1 MSQQIIISSTPEEVR
16 MGLVENGIL
25 QEFMVE
31 RAMSAHLVGSIFLG
45 RVSNI
50 VRGIQAAFI
59 DIGLSQNAF
68 LYLGDSNDLTEGASV
83 MIQITKDPRGTKGP
97 TASREITFPGHYV
110 VLFPFADYIGI
121 SRKITD
127 ENERKRLHE
136 MAERLKPEGIGV
148 VIRTEAEGIEDD
160 VLATDIAVL
169 FAEWKVVETRARL
182 AKAPAFLHRELD
194 LSVRM
199 VRDYFSKDVE
209 EIIVDNP
216 GVFKRIQDLLMQ
228 MKGADKAVLRL
239 WNSDEDVFS
248 GYGQGETLAS
258 LADRRVEL
266 PSGGYLV
273 IDHTEAMTVI
283 DVNSGSYSGQNSL
296 EDTIM
301 EINRQAAREIA
312 HQLRLRDI
320 GGIIVVD
327 FIDMHSEE
335 NRQEVLSVLEVSFA
349 GDKMRPRIQDITV
362 LNLVEITR
370 KKSRQ
375 NLEAVLFSDCPV
387 CSGSGRVQSKEAIAL
402 EIKRRIRGLLKKQ
415 GSVKEILLVTHPLE
429 AEYLQQNL
437 LRDWN
442 RELACHITVE
452 ADISLHVEAFMIL
465 DNSNGDSY

>member
-1 MSQQIIISSTPEEVR
+1 MPQQIIISSTPEEVR
-16 MGLVENGIL
+16 MGLVDSGVL

-59 DIGLSQNAF
+59 DIGLDQNAF
-68 LYLGDSNDLTEGASV
+68 LYLGDSQDLTEGASV

-97 TASREITFPGHYV
+97 TASREITFPGHYA
-110 VLFPFADYIGI
+110 VLFPFSDNIGI
-121 SRKITD
+121 SRKITG
-127 ENERKRLHE
+127 EEERTRLRSL
-136 MAERLKPEGIGV
+136 AEKLRPPGMGLV
-148 VIRTEAEGIEDD
+148 LRTEAEGVSAD
-160 VLATDIAVL
+160 VLETDINNL
-169 FAEWKVVETRARL
+169 LAEWNVVAARAKR
-182 AKAPAFLHRELD
+182 AKAPAFLHRELN

-199 VRDYFSKDVE
+199 VRDYYTRDVKEIVVDNPEAFQRIQALLSEMKDVE
-209 EIIVDNP
+209 DT
-216 GVFKRIQDLLMQ
+216 KL
-228 MKGADKAVLRL
+228 KL
-239 WNSDEDVFS
+239 WDSGEDVFS
-248 GYGQGETLAS
+248 GFGLGDTLAS

-283 DVNSGSYSGQNSL
+283 DVNSGSYSGKNNL
-296 EDTIM
+296 EETIM

-335 NRQEVLSVLEVSFA
+335 NRQEVLAVLEDSFA

-415 GSVKEILLVTHPLE
+415 GSAKEILVVTHPLE
-429 AEYLQQNL
+429 TEYLQQYL
-437 LRDWN
+437 VKDWN
-442 RELACHITVE
+442 RELSCHITAE
-452 ADISLHVEAFMIL
+452 SDASLHVEAFMIL
-465 DNSNGDSY
+465 DNSGN

>member
-1 MSQQIIISSTPEEVR
+1 MLQQIIISSAPEEVR
-16 MGLVENGIL
+16 MGLVENGVL

-59 DIGLSQNAF
+59 DIGLARNAF
-68 LYLGDSNDLTEGASV
+68 LYLGDSKDLTEGASV
-83 MIQITKDPRGTKGP
+83 IVQITKDPRGTKGP
-97 TASREITFPGHYV
+97 TASREITFPGHYA

-127 ENERKRLHE
+127 DQERTRLRKL
-136 MAERLKPEGIGV
+136 AEKCKPEGKGI
-148 VIRTEAEGIEDD
+148 VIRTEAEGVEVE
-160 VLATDIAVL
+160 VLEEDIANL
-169 FAEWKVVETRARL
+169 LTEWNVVEARAKR
-182 AKAPAFLHRELD
+182 AKAPEFLHRELD

-199 VRDYFSKDVE
+199 VRDYFTKDVK
-209 EIIVDNP
+209 EIVVDNQEA
-216 GVFKRIQDLLMQ
+216 FQRIQALLAGL
-228 MKGADKAVLRL
+228 KGAEDTELRL
-239 WNSDEDVFS
+239 WDSGEDVFS
-248 GYGQGETLAS
+248 GFGLGETLAS

-266 PSGGYLV
+266 PGGGYLV

-283 DVNSGSYSGQNSL
+283 DVNSGSYSGKNNL
-296 EDTIM
+296 EETIM

-335 NRQEVLSVLEVSFA
+335 NRQEVLSVLEASFA

-415 GSVKEILLVTHPLE
+415 GSAKEILVVTHPLE
-429 AEYLQQNL
+429 AGYLQQEL
-437 LRDWN
+437 LKDWN

-452 ADISLHVEAFMIL
+452 ADVSLHVEAFMIL
-465 DNSNGDSY
+465 DNSGS

>member
-1 MSQQIIISSTPEEVR
+1 MPQQIIISSAPEEVR
-16 MGLVENGIL
+16 MGLLDNGIL
-25 QEFMVE
+25 QEFLVE

-45 RVSNI
+45 RVSN
-50 VRGIQAAFI
+50 VVKGIQAAFI
-59 DIGLSQNAF
+59 DIGLVQNAF
-68 LYLGDSNDLTEGASV
+68 LYLGDSKDLTEGASV

-127 ENERKRLHE
+127 ETERNRLHAV
-136 MAERLKPEGIGV
+136 AEAYKPEGMGIV
-148 VIRTEAEGIEDD
+148 LRTEAEGMEPEILKEDIEGL
-160 VLATDIAVL
+160 V
-169 FAEWKVVETRARL
+169 AEWNIVAARAKL
-182 AKAPAFLHRELD
+182 AKAPSFLHRELD

-199 VRDYFSKDVE
+199 VRDYFTKDVK
-209 EIIVDNP
+209 EIVTDNP
-216 GVFKRIQDLLMQ
+216 VAFQRIRELLARMKRT
-228 MKGADKAVLRL
+228 GETRL
-239 WNSDEDVFS
+239 QLWEGSEDVFS
-248 GYGQGETLAS
+248 AFGLGDTLAS
-258 LADRRVEL
+258 MSDRRVEL
-266 PSGGYLV
+266 SGGGYLV

-283 DVNSGSYSGQNSL
+283 DVNSGSYSGKSSL

-301 EINRQAAREIA
+301 EINRNAAREIA

-335 NRQEVLSVLEVSFA
+335 NRQEVLSVLESSFA
-349 GDKMRPRIQDITV
+349 GDKMRPRVQDITV

-375 NLEAVLFSDCPV
+375 NLEAILYEDCPV

-415 GSVKEILLVTHPLE
+415 GSAKDILVVAHPLE
-429 AEYLQQNL
+429 AEYLQQNVL
-437 LRDWN
+437 KDWN
-442 RELACHITVE
+442 RELSCHIVIE
-452 ADISLHVEAFMIL
+452 ADPSLHVEAFMIL
-465 DNSNGDSY
+465 DNSGS

>member
-1 MSQQIIISSTPEEVR
+1 MPQQIIISSTPEEVR
-16 MGLVENGIL
+16 MGLVNNGIL

-59 DIGLSQNAF
+59 DIGLDQNAF
-68 LYLGDSNDLTEGASV
+68 LYLGDSQDLTEGASV

-97 TASREITFPGHYV
+97 TASREITFPGHYA
-110 VLFPFADYIGI
+110 VLFPFSDNIGN
-121 SRKITD
+121 SRKITA
-127 ENERKRLHE
+127 EEERARLRSL
-136 MAERLKPEGIGV
+136 AEKLRHPGMGIV
-148 VIRTEAEGIEDD
+148 LRTEAEGVSAE
-160 VLATDIAVL
+160 VLETDINNL
-169 FAEWKVVETRARL
+169 IAEWNVVAARAKR

-199 VRDYFSKDVE
+199 VRDYFTRDVKEIVVDNPEAFQRIQALLSEMKDVE
-209 EIIVDNP
+209 NTEL
-216 GVFKRIQDLLMQ
+216 K
-228 MKGADKAVLRL
+228 L
-239 WNSDEDVFS
+239 WDSGEDVFS
-248 GYGQGETLAS
+248 GFGLGDTLES

-283 DVNSGSYSGQNSL
+283 DVNSGSYIGKNNL
-296 EDTIM
+296 EETIM

-327 FIDMHSEE
+327 FLDMHSEE
-335 NRQEVLSVLEVSFA
+335 NRQEVLAVLEDSFA

-415 GSVKEILLVTHPLE
+415 GSAKEILVVTHPLE
-429 AEYLQQNL
+429 TEYLQQYL
-437 LRDWN
+437 VKDWN

-452 ADISLHVEAFMIL
+452 SDASLHVEAFMIL
-465 DNSNGDSY
+465 DNSGN

>member
-59 DIGLSQNAF
+59 DIGLSRNAF
-68 LYLGDSNDLTEGASV
+68 LYLGDSRDLTEGASV

-97 TASREITFPGHYV
+97 TASREITFPGHYA
-110 VLFPFADYIGI
+110 VLFPFADYVGI

-127 ENERKRLHE
+127 DQERARLRQL
-136 MAERLKPEGIGV
+136 AEKCRPEGMGIV
-148 VIRTEAEGIEDD
+148 MRTEAEGVEAEVLEDD
-160 VLATDIAVL
+160 IASL
-169 FAEWKVVETRARL
+169 LAEWNVVEARAKR
-182 AKAPAFLHRELD
+182 AKAPVFLHRELD

-199 VRDYFSKDVE
+199 VRDYFTRDVK
-209 EIIVDNP
+209 EIVVDNLEA
-216 GVFKRIQDLLMQ
+216 FQRIQALLAGMQ
-228 MKGADKAVLRL
+228 GTDDTVLRL
-239 WNSDEDVFS
+239 WDGGEDVFS
-248 GYGQGETLAS
+248 GFGLGETLAS

-266 PSGGYLV
+266 PGGGYLV

-283 DVNSGSYSGQNSL
+283 DVNSGSYSGKNNL
-296 EDTIM
+296 EETIM
-301 EINRQAAREIA
+301 EINRKAAREIA

-335 NRQEVLSVLEVSFA
+335 NRQEVLSVLEASFA

-415 GSVKEILLVTHPLE
+415 GSAKEILVVAHPLE
-429 AEYLQQNL
+429 AEYLQQEL
-437 LRDWN
+437 LKDWN
-442 RELACHITVE
+442 RELSCQITVE
-452 ADISLHVEAFMIL
+452 ADASLHVEAFMIL
-465 DNSNGDSY
+465 DNSGN

>member
-1 MSQQIIISSTPEEVR
+1 MPQQIIISSAPEEVR
-16 MGLVENGIL
+16 MGLLDNGIL
-25 QEFMVE
+25 QEFLVE

-45 RVSNI
+45 RVSN
-50 VRGIQAAFI
+50 VVKGIQAAFI
-59 DIGLSQNAF
+59 DIGLAQNAF
-68 LYLGDSNDLTEGASV
+68 LYLGDSKDLTEGASV

-127 ENERKRLHE
+127 ETERNRLHAV
-136 MAERLKPEGIGV
+136 AETYKPEGMGIV
-148 VIRTEAEGIEDD
+148 LRTEAAGMDPEVLKEDIEGL
-160 VLATDIAVL
+160 V
-169 FAEWKVVETRARL
+169 AEWNIVAARAKL
-182 AKAPAFLHRELD
+182 SKAPSFLHRELD

-199 VRDYFSKDVE
+199 VRDYLTKDVK
-209 EIIVDNP
+209 EIVTDNP
-216 GVFKRIQDLLMQ
+216 VTFQRIRSLLSR
-228 MKGADKAVLRL
+228 MKGTEETVLRL
-239 WNSDEDVFS
+239 WEGSEDVFS
-248 GYGQGETLAS
+248 AFGLGETLAS
-258 LADRRVEL
+258 MADRRVEL
-266 PSGGYLV
+266 PGGGYLI

-283 DVNSGSYSGQNSL
+283 DVNSGSYSGKNSL

-301 EINRQAAREIA
+301 EINRKAAREIA

-335 NRQEVLSVLEVSFA
+335 NRQEVLSVLEAAFV
-349 GDKMRPRIQDITV
+349 GDKMRPRVQDITV

-375 NLEAVLFSDCPV
+375 NLEAILYEDCPV

-415 GSVKEILLVTHPLE
+415 GSAKEILVTAHPLE
-429 AEYLQQNL
+429 AEYLQQNVL
-437 LRDWN
+437 KDWN
-442 RELACHITVE
+442 RELSCHIVTE
-452 ADISLHVEAFMIL
+452 ADPSLHVEAFMIL
-465 DNSNGDSY
+465 DNSGS

>member
-1 MSQQIIISSTPEEVR
+1 MPKQIIISSTPEEVR
-16 MGLVENGIL
+16 MGLVNNGIL

-31 RAMSAHLVGSIFLG
+31 RTMSAHLVGSIFLG

-59 DIGLSQNAF
+59 DIGLDQNAF
-68 LYLGDSNDLTEGASV
+68 LYLGDSKDLTEGASV
-83 MIQITKDPRGTKGP
+83 MIQITKDPRSTKGP
-97 TASREITFPGHYV
+97 TASREITFPGHYA
-110 VLFPFADYIGI
+110 VLFPFSDNIGI
-121 SRKITD
+121 SRKITG
-127 ENERKRLHE
+127 EEERARLRRL
-136 MAERLKPEGIGV
+136 AEKLKPSDMGIV
-148 VIRTEAEGIEDD
+148 LRTEAEGVAAE
-160 VLATDIAVL
+160 VLEADISNLLAQ
-169 FAEWKVVETRARL
+169 WNVVEARAKR

-199 VRDYFSKDVE
+199 VRDYFTRDVK
-209 EIIVDNP
+209 EIVVDNP
-216 GVFKRIQDLLMQ
+216 DAFQRVQALLTEMQ
-228 MKGADKAVLRL
+228 GAECTELKL
-239 WNSDEDVFS
+239 WDSGEDVF
-248 GYGQGETLAS
+248 YGFGLGDTLAS

-283 DVNSGSYSGQNSL
+283 DVNSGSYSGKNNL
-296 EDTIM
+296 EETIM

-335 NRQEVLSVLEVSFA
+335 NRQEVLTVLEASFA

-402 EIKRRIRGLLKKQ
+402 EIKRRIRGLLKNQ
-415 GSVKEILLVTHPLE
+415 GSAKEILVAAHPLE
-429 AEYLQQNL
+429 AEYLQHL
-437 LRDWN
+437 LKDWN
-442 RELACHITVE
+442 RELSCRITVE
-452 ADISLHVEAFMIL
+452 ADASLHVEAFMIL
-465 DNSNGDSY
+465 DNSGT

>member
-1 MSQQIIISSTPEEVR
+1 MPQQIIISSTPEEVR
-16 MGLVENGIL
+16 MGLVNNGIL

-50 VRGIQAAFI
+50 VRGIQAAFV
-59 DIGLSQNAF
+59 DIGLDQNAF
-68 LYLGDSNDLTEGASV
+68 LYLGDSHDLTEGASV
-83 MIQITKDPRGTKGP
+83 IIQITKDPRGTKGP
-97 TASREITFPGHYV
+97 TASREITFPGHYA
-110 VLFPFADYIGI
+110 VLFPFSDYVGI

-127 ENERKRLHE
+127 EQERTRLRQ
-136 MAERLKPEGIGV
+136 MAEAYKPEGMGI
-148 VIRTEAEGIEDD
+148 VIRTEAEGIETD
-160 VLATDIAVL
+160 VLEADIAGL
-169 FAEWKVVETRARL
+169 IAEWNVVEARAKRG
-182 AKAPAFLHRELD
+182 KAPAFLHRELD

-199 VRDYFSKDVE
+199 VRDYFTKDVQE
-209 EIIVDNP
+209 VIVDNREA
-216 GVFKRIQDLLMQ
+216 FQRIQSLMAG
-228 MKGADKAVLRL
+228 MKGAEGTKIRL
-239 WNSDEDVFS
+239 WDSGEDVFS
-248 GYGQGETLAS
+248 GFGLGDTLAS

-283 DVNSGSYSGQNSL
+283 DVNSGSYSGKNNL
-296 EDTIM
+296 EETIM

-335 NRQEVLSVLEVSFA
+335 NRQEVLAVLEESFA

-402 EIKRRIRGLLKKQ
+402 EIKRRIRGLLKKP
-415 GSVKEILLVTHPLE
+415 GSAKDILVITHPLE
-429 AEYLQQNL
+429 AEYLQQHL
-437 LRDWN
+437 LKGWN
-442 RELACHITVE
+442 RELSCHITVE
-452 ADISLHVEAFMIL
+452 ADASLHVEAFMIL
-465 DNSNGDSY
+465 DNSGN

>member
-1 MSQQIIISSTPEEVR
+1 MPQQIIISSTPEEVR
-16 MGLVENGIL
+16 MGLVDSGVL

-59 DIGLSQNAF
+59 DIGLDQNAF
-68 LYLGDSNDLTEGASV
+68 LYLGDSQDLTEGASV

-97 TASREITFPGHYV
+97 TASREITFPGHYA
-110 VLFPFADYIGI
+110 VLFPFSDNIGI
-121 SRKITD
+121 SRKITG
-127 ENERKRLHE
+127 EEERTRLRSL
-136 MAERLKPEGIGV
+136 AEKLRPPGMGLV
-148 VIRTEAEGIEDD
+148 LRTEAEGVSAD
-160 VLATDIAVL
+160 VLETDINNL
-169 FAEWKVVETRARL
+169 LTEWNVVAARTKR

-199 VRDYFSKDVE
+199 VRDYYTRDVKEIVVDNPEAFQRIQALLSEMKDVE
-209 EIIVDNP
+209 DT
-216 GVFKRIQDLLMQ
+216 KL
-228 MKGADKAVLRL
+228 KL
-239 WNSDEDVFS
+239 WDSGEDVFS
-248 GYGQGETLAS
+248 GFGLGDTLAS

-283 DVNSGSYSGQNSL
+283 DVNSGSYSGKNNL
-296 EDTIM
+296 EETIM

-335 NRQEVLSVLEVSFA
+335 NRQEVLAVLEDSFA

-415 GSVKEILLVTHPLE
+415 GSAKEILVVTHPLE
-429 AEYLQQNL
+429 TEYLQQYL
-437 LRDWN
+437 VKDWN
-442 RELACHITVE
+442 RELSCHITAE
-452 ADISLHVEAFMIL
+452 SDASLHVEAFMIL
-465 DNSNGDSY
+465 DNSGN

>member
-1 MSQQIIISSTPEEVR
+1 MPQQIIISSTPEEVR
-16 MGLVENGIL
+16 MGLVDSGIL

-59 DIGLSQNAF
+59 DIGLDQNAF
-68 LYLGDSNDLTEGASV
+68 LYLGDSHDLTEGASV

-97 TASREITFPGHYV
+97 TASREITFPGHYA
-110 VLFPFADYIGI
+110 VLFPFSDNIGI
-121 SRKITD
+121 SRKITG
-127 ENERKRLHE
+127 EEERTRLRSL
-136 MAERLKPEGIGV
+136 AEKLRPPGMGIV
-148 VIRTEAEGIEDD
+148 LRTEAEGVSAD
-160 VLATDIAVL
+160 VLETDINNL
-169 FAEWKVVETRARL
+169 LAEWNVVAVRAKR
-182 AKAPAFLHRELD
+182 AKAPVFLHRELD

-199 VRDYFSKDVE
+199 VRDYFTRDVK
-209 EIIVDNP
+209 EIVVDNP
-216 GVFKRIQDLLMQ
+216 DAFQRIQALLSE
-228 MKGADKAVLRL
+228 MKDAEDTEFKL
-239 WNSDEDVFS
+239 WDSGEDVFS
-248 GYGQGETLAS
+248 GFGLGDTLAS

-283 DVNSGSYSGQNSL
+283 DVNSGSYSGKNNL
-296 EDTIM
+296 EETIM

-335 NRQEVLSVLEVSFA
+335 NRQEVLAVLEDSFA

-387 CSGSGRVQSKEAIAL
+387 CNGSGRVQSKEAIAL

-415 GSVKEILLVTHPLE
+415 GSAKEILVVTHPLE
-429 AEYLQQNL
+429 TEYLQQYL
-437 LRDWN
+437 VKDWN
-442 RELACHITVE
+442 RELSCHITVE
-452 ADISLHVEAFMIL
+452 SDASLHVETFMIL
-465 DNSNGDSY
+465 DNSGN

>member
-1 MSQQIIISSTPEEVR
+1 
-16 MGLVENGIL
+16 
-25 QEFMVE
+25 
-31 RAMSAHLVGSIFLG
+31 
-45 RVSNI
+45 
-50 VRGIQAAFI
+50 
-59 DIGLSQNAF
+59 
-68 LYLGDSNDLTEGASV
+68 

-97 TASREITFPGHYV
+97 TASREITFPGHYA
-110 VLFPFADYIGI
+110 VLFPFSDNIGI
-121 SRKITD
+121 SRKITG
-127 ENERKRLHE
+127 EEERTRLRSL
-136 MAERLKPEGIGV
+136 AEKLRPPGMGLV
-148 VIRTEAEGIEDD
+148 LRTEAECVSADGLE
-160 VLATDIAVL
+160 TDINNL
-169 FAEWKVVETRARL
+169 LAEWNVVAARTKR

-199 VRDYFSKDVE
+199 VRDYYTRDVKEIVVDNPEAFQRIQALLSEMKDVE
-209 EIIVDNP
+209 ET
-216 GVFKRIQDLLMQ
+216 KL
-228 MKGADKAVLRL
+228 KL
-239 WNSDEDVFS
+239 WDSGEDVFS
-248 GYGQGETLAS
+248 GFGLGDTLAS

-283 DVNSGSYSGQNSL
+283 DVNSGSYSGKNNL
-296 EDTIM
+296 EETIM

-335 NRQEVLSVLEVSFA
+335 NRQEVLAVLEASFA

-387 CSGSGRVQSKEAIAL
+387 CNGSGRVQSKEAVAL

-415 GSVKEILLVTHPLE
+415 GSAKEILVVTHPLE
-429 AEYLQQNL
+429 AEYLQQHL
-437 LRDWN
+437 LKEWN
-442 RELACHITVE
+442 RELSCHVTAE
-452 ADISLHVEAFMIL
+452 ADASLHVETFMIL
-465 DNSNGDSY
+465 DNSGN

>member
-16 MGLVENGIL
+16 MGLMENGIL

-59 DIGLSQNAF
+59 DIGLARNAF
-68 LYLGDSNDLTEGASV
+68 LYLGESKDLTEGSSV

-97 TASREITFPGHYV
+97 TASREITFPGHYA
-110 VLFPFADYIGI
+110 VLFPFANYVGI

-127 ENERKRLHE
+127 DEERTRLRQL
-136 MAERLKPEGIGV
+136 AEKCRPEGMGI
-148 VIRTEAEGIEDD
+148 VIRTEAEGVEAEVLEEDISSLL
-160 VLATDIAVL
+160 V
-169 FAEWKVVETRARL
+169 EWNVVEARAKR
-182 AKAPAFLHRELD
+182 AKAPVFLHRELD

-199 VRDYFSKDVE
+199 VRDYFTKDVN
-209 EIIVDNP
+209 EIVVDNLEA
-216 GVFKRIQDLLMQ
+216 FQRIQALLAGL
-228 MKGADKAVLRL
+228 KGAEETELRL
-239 WNSDEDVFS
+239 WDSGEDVFS
-248 GYGQGETLAS
+248 GFGLGETLAS

-266 PSGGYLV
+266 PGGGYLV

-283 DVNSGSYSGQNSL
+283 DVNSGSYSGKNNL
-296 EDTIM
+296 EETIM

-335 NRQEVLSVLEVSFA
+335 NRQEVLSVLENSFA

-415 GSVKEILLVTHPLE
+415 GSAKEILVVTHPLE
-429 AEYLQQNL
+429 AGYLQQEL
-437 LRDWN
+437 LKDWN
-442 RELACHITVE
+442 RELSCQITVE
-452 ADISLHVEAFMIL
+452 ADTSLHVEAFMIL
-465 DNSNGDSY
+465 DNSGN

>member
-1 MSQQIIISSTPEEVR
+1 MPQQIIISSTPEEVR
-16 MGLVENGIL
+16 MGLVENGVL

-31 RAMSAHLVGSIFLG
+31 RAMSAHLVGSIILG

-59 DIGLSQNAF
+59 DIGLSRNAF
-68 LYLGDSNDLTEGASV
+68 LYLGDSQDLTEGASV

-97 TASREITFPGHYV
+97 TASREITFPGHYA

-127 ENERKRLHE
+127 EQERNRLRKI
-136 MAERLKPEGIGV
+136 AEKCKPEGKGI
-148 VIRTEAEGIEDD
+148 VIRTEAEGVEAA
-160 VLATDIAVL
+160 VLEEDIASL
-169 FAEWKVVETRARL
+169 LAEWNVAEARAKR
-182 AKAPAFLHRELD
+182 AKPPVFLHRELD

-199 VRDYFSKDVE
+199 VRDYFTKDVK
-209 EIIVDNP
+209 EIVTDNREA
-216 GVFKRIQDLLMQ
+216 FQRIQALLAG
-228 MKGADKAVLRL
+228 MKGAEETELRL
-239 WNSDEDVFS
+239 WDSGEDVFS
-248 GYGQGETLAS
+248 GFGLGETLTS

-266 PSGGYLV
+266 PGGGYLV

-283 DVNSGSYSGQNSL
+283 DVNSGSYSGKNNL
-296 EDTIM
+296 EETIM

-335 NRQEVLSVLEVSFA
+335 NRQEVLSVLEASFA

-415 GSVKEILLVTHPLE
+415 GSAKEILVVAHPLE
-429 AEYLQQNL
+429 AEYLQQEL
-437 LRDWN
+437 LKDWN
-442 RELACHITVE
+442 RELSCHITVE
-452 ADISLHVEAFMIL
+452 ADPSLHVEAFMIL
-465 DNSNGDSY
+465 DNSGN

>member
-1 MSQQIIISSTPEEVR
+1 MLQQIIISSTPEEVR
-16 MGLVENGIL
+16 MGLVNNGIL

-59 DIGLSQNAF
+59 DIGLDQNAF
-68 LYLGDSNDLTEGASV
+68 LYLGDSQDLTEGASV

-97 TASREITFPGHYV
+97 TASREITFPGHYA
-110 VLFPFADYIGI
+110 VLFPFSDNIGI
-121 SRKITD
+121 SRKITG
-127 ENERKRLHE
+127 EEERTRLRSL
-136 MAERLKPEGIGV
+136 AEKLRPPGMGLV
-148 VIRTEAEGIEDD
+148 LRTEAEGVSAD
-160 VLATDIAVL
+160 VLETDINNL
-169 FAEWKVVETRARL
+169 LAEWNVVAARAKR
-182 AKAPAFLHRELD
+182 AKAPAFLHRELN

-199 VRDYFSKDVE
+199 VRDYYTRDVKEIVVDNPEAFQRIQALLSEMKDVE
-209 EIIVDNP
+209 DT
-216 GVFKRIQDLLMQ
+216 KL
-228 MKGADKAVLRL
+228 KL
-239 WNSDEDVFS
+239 WDSGEDVFS
-248 GYGQGETLAS
+248 GFGLGDTLAS

-283 DVNSGSYSGQNSL
+283 DVNSGSYSGKNNL
-296 EDTIM
+296 EETIM

-335 NRQEVLSVLEVSFA
+335 NRQEVLAVLEDSFA

-415 GSVKEILLVTHPLE
+415 GSAKEILVVTHPLE
-429 AEYLQQNL
+429 TEYLQQYL
-437 LRDWN
+437 VKDWN
-442 RELACHITVE
+442 RELSCHITAE
-452 ADISLHVEAFMIL
+452 SDASLHVEAFMIL
-465 DNSNGDSY
+465 DNSGN

>member
-1 MSQQIIISSTPEEVR
+1 MSQQIIVSSTPEEVR

-59 DIGLSQNAF
+59 DIGLDRNAF
-68 LYLGDSNDLTEGASV
+68 LYLGDSKDLTEGTSV

-97 TASREITFPGHYV
+97 TASREITFPGHYA
-110 VLFPFADYIGI
+110 VLFPFADYVGI

-127 ENERKRLHE
+127 DQERTRLRQI
-136 MAERLKPEGIGV
+136 AEACKPEGMGIV
-148 VIRTEAEGIEDD
+148 MRTEAED
-160 VLATDIAVL
+160 VEAEVLEEDIASL
-169 FAEWKVVETRARL
+169 LAEWNVVEARAKR
-182 AKAPAFLHRELD
+182 AKAPVFLHRELD

-199 VRDYFSKDVE
+199 VRDYFTKDVK
-209 EIIVDNP
+209 EIVADNRE
-216 GVFKRIQDLLMQ
+216 VFQRIQTLLAGF
-228 MKGADKAVLRL
+228 KGAEGTELRL
-239 WNSDEDVFS
+239 WESDEDVFS
-248 GYGQGETLAS
+248 AYGQGETLAS
-258 LADRRVEL
+258 LADRRVDL
-266 PSGGYLV
+266 PNGGYLV

-335 NRQEVLSVLEVSFA
+335 NRQEVLSVLEASFA

-387 CSGSGRVQSKEAIAL
+387 CSGSGRVQSREAIAL

-415 GSVKEILLVTHPLE
+415 GSIKEILLVTHPLE

-437 LRDWN
+437 LREWN
-442 RELACHITVE
+442 RELACHITAE
-452 ADISLHVEAFMIL
+452 ADVSLHVEAFMIL
-465 DNSNGDSY
+465 DNSNGSSN

>member
-16 MGLVENGIL
+16 MGLMENGIL

-59 DIGLSQNAF
+59 DIGLARNAF
-68 LYLGDSNDLTEGASV
+68 LYLGESKDLTEGSSV

-97 TASREITFPGHYV
+97 TASREITFPGHYA
-110 VLFPFADYIGI
+110 VLFPFANYVGI

-127 ENERKRLHE
+127 DEERTRLRQL
-136 MAERLKPEGIGV
+136 AEKCRPEGMGI
-148 VIRTEAEGIEDD
+148 VIRTEAEGVEAEVLEEDISCLL
-160 VLATDIAVL
+160 V
-169 FAEWKVVETRARL
+169 EWNVVEARAKR
-182 AKAPAFLHRELD
+182 AKAPVFLHRELD

-199 VRDYFSKDVE
+199 VRDYFTKDVN
-209 EIIVDNP
+209 EIVVDNLEA
-216 GVFKRIQDLLMQ
+216 FQRIQALLAGL
-228 MKGADKAVLRL
+228 KGAEETELRL
-239 WNSDEDVFS
+239 WDSGEDVFS
-248 GYGQGETLAS
+248 GFGLGETLAS

-266 PSGGYLV
+266 PGGGYLV

-283 DVNSGSYSGQNSL
+283 DVNSGSYSGKNNL
-296 EDTIM
+296 EETIM

-335 NRQEVLSVLEVSFA
+335 NRQEVLSVLENSFA

-415 GSVKEILLVTHPLE
+415 GSAKEILVVTHPLE
-429 AEYLQQNL
+429 AGYLQQEL
-437 LRDWN
+437 LKDWN
-442 RELACHITVE
+442 RELSCQITVE
-452 ADISLHVEAFMIL
+452 ADTSLHVEAFMIL
-465 DNSNGDSY
+465 DNSGN

>member
-16 MGLVENGIL
+16 MGLVHDGIL

-50 VRGIQAAFI
+50 VKGIQAAFI
-59 DIGLSQNAF
+59 DIGLEQNAF
-68 LYLGDSNDLTEGASV
+68 LYLGDSRDLTEGASV
-83 MIQITKDPRGTKGP
+83 MIQIIKDPRGTKGP
-97 TASREITFPGHYV
+97 TASREITFPGHYA
-110 VLFPFADYIGI
+110 VLFPFSDTIGI
-121 SRKITD
+121 SRRITD
-127 ENERKRLHE
+127 DTERIRLRKLVE
-136 MAERLKPEGIGV
+136 KCKPEGMGI
-148 VIRTEAEGIEDD
+148 VIRTEAEDIEAG
-160 VLATDIAVL
+160 VLEADIAGLV
-169 FAEWKVVETRARL
+169 AEWNVVEARAKR

-199 VRDYFSKDVE
+199 VRDYFTKDVK

-216 GVFKRIQDLLMQ
+216 EAFRRIQALLAGMQ
-228 MKGADKAVLRL
+228 GTEGMKLRL
-239 WNSDEDVFS
+239 WEGGEDVFS
-248 GYGQGETLAS
+248 GFGLGETLDS

-283 DVNSGSYSGQNSL
+283 DVNSGSYSGKSNL
-296 EDTIM
+296 EETIM

-327 FIDMHSEE
+327 FIDMHTEE
-335 NRQEVLSVLEVSFA
+335 NRQEVLSVLEASFA
-349 GDKMRPRIQDITV
+349 GDKMRPRVQDITV

-375 NLEAVLFSDCPV
+375 NLEAVLYADCPV
-387 CSGSGRVQSKEAIAL
+387 CNGSGRVQSKEAIAL
-402 EIKRRIRGLLKKQ
+402 EIKRRIRVLLKNQ
-415 GSVKEILLVTHPLE
+415 GSAKEILLVTHPLE
-429 AEYLQQNL
+429 AEYLQQYL

-442 RELACHITVE
+442 RELSCHITVE
-452 ADISLHVEAFMIL
+452 ADASLHVEAFMIL
-465 DNSNGDSY
+465 DNSSV

>member
-1 MSQQIIISSTPEEVR
+1 MPQQIIVSSTPEEVR

-45 RVSNI
+45 RVSN
-50 VRGIQAAFI
+50 VVKGIQAAFV
-59 DIGLSQNAF
+59 DIGLDQNAF
-68 LYLGDSNDLTEGASV
+68 LYLGDSKDLTEGASV
-83 MIQITKDPRGTKGP
+83 MIQITKDPRGAKGP
-97 TASREITFPGHYV
+97 TASREIAFPGHYA
-110 VLFPFADYIGI
+110 VLFPFSDTIGI

-127 ENERKRLHE
+127 D
-136 MAERLKPEGIGV
+136 AERIRLRKLADACKPGGMGIV
-148 VIRTEAEGIEDD
+148 MRTEAEGIEAE
-160 VLATDIAVL
+160 VLETDIRSL
-169 FAEWKVVETRARL
+169 LAEWNVVAARAKR

-199 VRDYFSKDVE
+199 VRDYFTKDVQE
-209 EIIVDNP
+209 VIVDNRE
-216 GVFKRIQDLLMQ
+216 VFQRIQALLEEMQ
-228 MKGADKAVLRL
+228 GTENAKLQL
-239 WNSDEDVFS
+239 WDSGEDVFS
-248 GYGQGETLAS
+248 GFGLGDALVS

-266 PSGGYLV
+266 PNGGYLV

-283 DVNSGSYSGQNSL
+283 DVNSGSYSGKNNL
-296 EDTIM
+296 EETIM

-335 NRQEVLSVLEVSFA
+335 NRQEVLTVLEEAFA

-387 CSGSGRVQSKEAIAL
+387 CSGSGRVQSREAIAL

-415 GSVKEILLVTHPLE
+415 GSAKEILVVTHPLE
-429 AEYLQQNL
+429 AAYLQQVL
-437 LRDWN
+437 LKDWN
-442 RELACHITVE
+442 RELCCHIIVE
-452 ADISLHVEAFMIL
+452 ADASLHVETFMIL
-465 DNSNGDSY
+465 DNSRK

>member
-1 MSQQIIISSTPEEVR
+1 MPQQIIISSAPEEVR
-16 MGLVENGIL
+16 MGLLDNGIL
-25 QEFMVE
+25 QEFLVE

-45 RVSNI
+45 RVSN
-50 VRGIQAAFI
+50 VVKGIQAAFI
-59 DIGLSQNAF
+59 DIGLAQNAF
-68 LYLGDSNDLTEGASV
+68 LYLGDSKDLTEGASV

-127 ENERKRLHE
+127 ETERNRLHAV
-136 MAERLKPEGIGV
+136 AEAYKPEGMGIV
-148 VIRTEAEGIEDD
+148 LRTEAEGMEPEILKEDIEGL
-160 VLATDIAVL
+160 V
-169 FAEWKVVETRARL
+169 AEWNIVAARAKL
-182 AKAPAFLHRELD
+182 AKAPSFLHRELD

-199 VRDYFSKDVE
+199 VRDYFTKDVK
-209 EIIVDNP
+209 EIVTDNP
-216 GVFKRIQDLLMQ
+216 VAFQRIRELLARMKRT
-228 MKGADKAVLRL
+228 GETRL
-239 WNSDEDVFS
+239 QLWEGSEDVFS
-248 GYGQGETLAS
+248 AFGLGDTLAS
-258 LADRRVEL
+258 MSDRRVEL
-266 PSGGYLV
+266 SGGGYLV

-283 DVNSGSYSGQNSL
+283 DVNSGSYSGKSSL

-335 NRQEVLSVLEVSFA
+335 NRQEVLSVLESSFA
-349 GDKMRPRIQDITV
+349 GDKMRPRVQDITV

-375 NLEAVLFSDCPV
+375 NLEAILYEDCPV

-415 GSVKEILLVTHPLE
+415 GSAKDILVVAHPLE
-429 AEYLQQNL
+429 AEYLQQNVL
-437 LRDWN
+437 KDWN
-442 RELACHITVE
+442 RELSCHIVTE
-452 ADISLHVEAFMIL
+452 ADPSLHVEAFMIL
-465 DNSNGDSY
+465 DNSGS

>member
-1 MSQQIIISSTPEEVR
+1 MLQQIIISSTPEEVR
-16 MGLVENGIL
+16 MGLVNNGIL

-59 DIGLSQNAF
+59 DIGLDQNAF
-68 LYLGDSNDLTEGASV
+68 LYLGDSKDLTEGASV

-97 TASREITFPGHYV
+97 TASREITFPGHYA
-110 VLFPFADYIGI
+110 VLFPFSDNIGI

-127 ENERKRLHE
+127 EEERTRLRSL
-136 MAERLKPEGIGV
+136 AEKLRPSGMGIV
-148 VIRTEAEGIEDD
+148 LRTEAEGIGAE
-160 VLATDIAVL
+160 VLETDISNL
-169 FAEWKVVETRARL
+169 LAEWNVVEARAKRV
-182 AKAPAFLHRELD
+182 KAPAFLHRELD

-199 VRDYFSKDVE
+199 VRDYFTRDVK
-209 EIIVDNP
+209 EIVVDNP
-216 GVFKRIQDLLMQ
+216 EAFQRIQALLAE
-228 MKGADKAVLRL
+228 MKDAEDTELKL
-239 WNSDEDVFS
+239 WDSGEDVFS
-248 GYGQGETLAS
+248 GFGLGDTLAS

-283 DVNSGSYSGQNSL
+283 DVNSGSYSGKNNL
-296 EDTIM
+296 EETIM

-335 NRQEVLSVLEVSFA
+335 NRQEVLAVLEESFA

-415 GSVKEILLVTHPLE
+415 GSAKEILVVTHPLE
-429 AEYLQQNL
+429 AEYLQQHL
-437 LRDWN
+437 LKDWN
-442 RELACHITVE
+442 RELSCHITVE
-452 ADISLHVEAFMIL
+452 PDPSLHVEAFMIL
-465 DNSNGDSY
+465 DNSGN

>member
-1 MSQQIIISSTPEEVR
+1 MAQQIIISSTPEEVR
-16 MGLVENGIL
+16 MGLVSNGIL

-136 MAERLKPEGIGV
+136 LAERFKPEGIGV

-160 VLATDIAVL
+160 VLAADIAVL

-182 AKAPAFLHRELD
+182 VKAPAFLHRELD

-199 VRDYFSKDVE
+199 VRDYFTKDVE
-209 EIIVDNP
+209 EIVVDNP
-216 GVFKRIQDLLMQ
+216 GVYKRIQDLLAL
-228 MKGADKAVLRL
+228 MKGADKTVLRL
-239 WNSDEDVFS
+239 WESDEDIFS

-258 LADRRVEL
+258 LADRRVDL
-266 PSGGYLV
+266 PNGGYLV

-335 NRQEVLSVLEVSFA
+335 NRQEVLSVLEASFA
-349 GDKMRPRIQDITV
+349 GDKMRPRVQDITV

-415 GSVKEILLVTHPLE
+415 GSAKDILLITHPQE
-429 AEYLQQNL
+429 AEYLQQDL
-437 LRDWN
+437 LKSWN

-452 ADISLHVEAFMIL
+452 EDATLHVEAFMIL
-465 DNSNGDSY
+465 DNSNGGSN

>member
-16 MGLVENGIL
+16 MGLVRDGIL

-50 VRGIQAAFI
+50 VKGIQAAFI
-59 DIGLSQNAF
+59 DIGLEQNAF
-68 LYLGDSNDLTEGASV
+68 LYLGDSRDLTEGASV
-83 MIQITKDPRGTKGP
+83 MIQIIKDPRGTKGP
-97 TASREITFPGHYV
+97 TASREITFPGHYA
-110 VLFPFADYIGI
+110 VLFPFSDTIGI
-121 SRKITD
+121 SRRITD
-127 ENERKRLHE
+127 DTERIRLRKLVE
-136 MAERLKPEGIGV
+136 KCKPEGMGI
-148 VIRTEAEGIEDD
+148 VIRTEAEDIEAG
-160 VLATDIAVL
+160 VLEADIAGLV
-169 FAEWKVVETRARL
+169 AEWNVVEARAKR
-182 AKAPAFLHRELD
+182 AKAPVFLHRELD

-199 VRDYFSKDVE
+199 VRDYFTKDVK

-216 GVFKRIQDLLMQ
+216 EAFRRIQALLAGMQ
-228 MKGADKAVLRL
+228 GTEGMKLRL
-239 WNSDEDVFS
+239 WEGGEDVFS
-248 GYGQGETLAS
+248 GFGLGETLDS

-283 DVNSGSYSGQNSL
+283 DVNSGSYSGKSNL
-296 EDTIM
+296 EETIM

-327 FIDMHSEE
+327 FIDMHTEE
-335 NRQEVLSVLEVSFA
+335 NRQEVLSVLEASFA
-349 GDKMRPRIQDITV
+349 GDKMRPRVQDITV

-375 NLEAVLFSDCPV
+375 NLEAVLYADCPL
-387 CSGSGRVQSKEAIAL
+387 CNGSGRVQSKEAIAL
-402 EIKRRIRGLLKKQ
+402 EIKRRIRGLLKNQ
-415 GSVKEILLVTHPLE
+415 GSAKEILLVTHPLE
-429 AEYLQQNL
+429 AEYLQQYL

-442 RELACHITVE
+442 RELSCHITVE
-452 ADISLHVEAFMIL
+452 ADVSLHVEAFMIL
-465 DNSNGDSY
+465 DNSSG

>member
-59 DIGLSQNAF
+59 DIGLPRNAF
-68 LYLGDSNDLTEGASV
+68 LYLGESKDLTEGASV

-97 TASREITFPGHYV
+97 TASRDITFPGHYA
-110 VLFPFADYIGI
+110 VLFPFSDYVGI

-127 ENERKRLHE
+127 DQERARLRQL
-136 MAERLKPEGIGV
+136 AEKCKPEGLGI
-148 VIRTEAEGIEDD
+148 VIRTEAEGVEAGILEDD
-160 VLATDIAVL
+160 ISNLL
-169 FAEWKVVETRARL
+169 AEWNVVEARAKR

-199 VRDYFSKDVE
+199 VRDYFTRDVK
-209 EIIVDNP
+209 EIVVDNP
-216 GVFKRIQDLLMQ
+216 DVFQRIQALLAGMQ
-228 MKGADKAVLRL
+228 GTDDTSLRQ
-239 WNSDEDVFS
+239 WDGGEDVFS
-248 GYGQGETLAS
+248 GFGLGETLAS

-266 PSGGYLV
+266 PGGGYLV

-283 DVNSGSYSGQNSL
+283 DVNSGSYSGKNNL
-296 EDTIM
+296 EETIM

-335 NRQEVLSVLEVSFA
+335 NRQEVLAVLESSFA

-387 CSGSGRVQSKEAIAL
+387 CNGSGIMMRTQPCAGCNMQGSCSACFGSRTGYAEVPLTAS
-402 EIKRRIRGLLKKQ
+402 EIQLIEQRIRYFLN
-415 GSVKEILLVTHPLE
+415 I
-429 AEYLQQNL
+429 AY
-437 LRDWN
+437 
-442 RELACHITVE
+442 
-452 ADISLHVEAFMIL
+452 
-465 DNSNGDSY
+465 SNMN

>member
-1 MSQQIIISSTPEEVR
+1 MPQQIIISSAPEEVR
-16 MGLVENGIL
+16 MGLLDNGIL
-25 QEFMVE
+25 QEFLVE

-45 RVSNI
+45 RVSN
-50 VRGIQAAFI
+50 VVKGIQAAFI
-59 DIGLSQNAF
+59 DIGLAQNAF
-68 LYLGDSNDLTEGASV
+68 LYLGDSKDLTEGASV

-127 ENERKRLHE
+127 ETERNRLHAV
-136 MAERLKPEGIGV
+136 AEAYKPEGMGIV
-148 VIRTEAEGIEDD
+148 LRTEAEGMEPEVMKEDIEGL
-160 VLATDIAVL
+160 V
-169 FAEWKVVETRARL
+169 AEWNIVAARAKL
-182 AKAPAFLHRELD
+182 SKAPSFLHRELD

-199 VRDYFSKDVE
+199 VRDYLTKDVK
-209 EIIVDNP
+209 EIVTDNP
-216 GVFKRIQDLLMQ
+216 VTFQRIRSLLSR
-228 MKGADKAVLRL
+228 MKGTEETVLRL
-239 WNSDEDVFS
+239 WEGSEDVFS
-248 GYGQGETLAS
+248 AFGLGETLAS
-258 LADRRVEL
+258 MADRRVEL
-266 PSGGYLV
+266 PGGGYLI

-283 DVNSGSYSGQNSL
+283 DVNSGSYSGKNSL

-301 EINRQAAREIA
+301 EINRKAAREIA

-335 NRQEVLSVLEVSFA
+335 NRQEVLSVLEAAFV
-349 GDKMRPRIQDITV
+349 GDKMRPRVQDITV

-375 NLEAVLFSDCPV
+375 NLEAILYEDCPV

-415 GSVKEILLVTHPLE
+415 GSAKEILVTAHPLE
-429 AEYLQQNL
+429 AEYLQQNVL
-437 LRDWN
+437 KDWN
-442 RELACHITVE
+442 RELSCHIVTE
-452 ADISLHVEAFMIL
+452 ADPSLHVEAFMIL
-465 DNSNGDSY
+465 DNSGS